1 MANGPRAVDVSVDA
15 RDFASLLG
23 RTSRLSP
30 ELKKALRRR
39 VREAG
44 LVAAGAAKEEVLKEP
59 LTHGRRPQERGLRRG
74 IARGIKVQLA
84 ASQNAKRV
92 GVVIKSSGSP
102 LSAAQK
108 PLVRRWNKPSGWRH
122 PLFGNT
128 EHWYPQKGRPYWGSV
143 MSRQKAELERRV
155 RQALDEALQTLGE

>member
-1 MANGPRAVDVSVDA
+1 MSVDA
-15 RDFASLLG
+15 KDFAELLG

-30 ELKKALRRR
+30 ELKKALRKR

-44 LVAAGAAKEEVLKEP
+44 IEAAEAAKGEVLKPP
-59 LTHGRRPQERGLRRG
+59 LTHGRRPKERGLRRG
-74 IARGIKVQLA
+74 IARGIKVQIA

-102 LSAAQK
+102 LPADQK
-108 PLVRRWNKPSGWRH
+108 PLVRRWNRPGGWRH
-122 PLFGNT
+122 PLFGDRK
-128 EHWYPQKGRPYWGSV
+128 HWYPQKGRPYWGSV
-143 MSRQKAELERRV
+143 MSKQKPELERKV